1 MASPRD
7 ADRESSSTC
16 YVGDVPQVLTTVL
29 LRADAFVDA
38 VGRVVVE
45 EIPALTIIVVIAFS

>member
-7 ADRESSSTC
+7 ANRESSSTC
-16 YVGDVPQVLTTVL
+16 SVGDVPQVLATVL
-29 LRADAFVDA
+29 LQADAFVDA
-38 VGRVVVE
+38 VGRVIVE